1 MKFRFTSILW
11 IGYNSYIID
20 GACLKTYRSVPANI
34 FWYKFIVAPSD
45 DVMSLTQYNDS
56 EGILT
61 LQDQR
66 AEGSN
71 IVILKF
77 TLNRSEQL
85 ENYSIKI
92 NYYPSATEITD
103 GNLLNIYGYSPTH
116 DEVAFIRVSI
126 SSLTNIDWFKLSNY
140 SMSPDFISKLCRKA
154 YD

>member
-1 MKFRFTSILW
+1 
-11 IGYNSYIID
+11 
-20 GACLKTYRSVPANI
+20 
-34 FWYKFIVAPSD
+34 
-45 DVMSLTQYNDS
+45 MSLTQYNDS

-126 SSLTNIDWFKLSNY
+126 SSLTNID
-140 SMSPDFISKLCRKA
+140 
-154 YD
+154 